1 MIREGLAD
9 RDSPYR
15 GGRRGADAPGA
26 RLPRGVDAWVRLR
39 QIRSAVDPDL
49 RLLANHAV

>member
-1 MIREGLAD
+1 MGGQRWGGPSG
-9 RDSPYR
+9 RDSPY
-15 GGRRGADAPGA
+15 RGADAPGA